1 MHSVSFSVSYTLSEY
16 LSFVQEH
23 AAVVM
28 AEERA
33 TKGKPPRGKPSTFT
47 RHFITAFASIMFFFK
62 MRRMPVCNFTIDEER
77 IVRAT
82 ADGQLVVPWHEIV
95 AIHRYSQGYLVAKAN
110 GAMPLPFRCLALD
123 QASVLKALIEKRQGE
138 LQAAISQV
146 APSR

>member
-16 LSFVQEH
+16 LSFVHEH

-28 AEERA
+28 ADERA
-33 TKGKPPRGKPSTFT
+33 TKGKAPREKLSTFT
-47 RHFITAFASIMFFFK
+47 HYFITAFASIMFFFK
-62 MRRMPVCNFTIDEER
+62 KRRMPVCAFTIDEER
-77 IVRAT
+77 IVRTT

-110 GAMPLPFRCLALD
+110 GAMPLPFRCLTVA
-123 QASVLKALIEKRQGE
+123 QASVLKALIERRQDE
-138 LQAAISQV
+138 LQAATSQA